1 MGQRAG
7 RLWRK
12 IWKRFCRK
20 GECSLL
26 FMNRGSGIWKSVK
39 VSSCLCLLLFPP
51 SLSSS
56 GGSSMDICLRYIRP
70 AIDYIEG
77 IRLFI

>member
-26 FMNRGSGIWKSVK
+26 FMNRGLGEWNMEVGQGEQLPLLAPF
-39 VSSCLCLLLFPP
+39 SSF
-51 SLSSS
+51 
-56 GGSSMDICLRYIRP
+56 
-70 AIDYIEG
+70 AQ
-77 IRLFI
+77 F